1 MKLDN
6 STWLFLMLIG
16 LGWWVVTEHDT
27 RIEVQKENKQLR
39 QDNNNLSETI
49 SKQSLQFNQFNQ
61 IASVAYRNGIQAD
74 TKAQEK
80 IIEYRTIL
88 KKESVC
94 DPLVP
99 QPIANG
105 LYEYTNELRSSAMH
119 TNTSDINWTCSSAIA
134 TW

>member
-119 TNTSDINWTCSSAIA
+119 TNTSDIN
-134 TW
+134 